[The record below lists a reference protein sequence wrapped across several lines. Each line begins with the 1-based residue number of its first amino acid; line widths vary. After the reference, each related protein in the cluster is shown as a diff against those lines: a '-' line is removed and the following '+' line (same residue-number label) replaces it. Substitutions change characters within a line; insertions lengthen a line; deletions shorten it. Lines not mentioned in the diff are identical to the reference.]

1 MSRPLNVTLCVGLAQ
16 GGIAHYSYS
25 LASALQASG
34 ARTTA
39 LMYGHPEYD
48 LKDFPH
54 SYEVRRSLALS
65 ISRVSRVTSPL
76 QNVAALARAARTA
89 DVVHFQWSLGARN
102 DRMEW
107 PLLRRLMRK
116 PIVYTAHDV
125 LPHEAAIM
133 GESHARW
140 IYHQAD
146 ALIVHGEQLKQLM
159 VERFDVASSKVHVI
173 PLGNFIFMAD
183 TPGEWSQA
191 AARASLD
198 FGPRDRVV
206 LFFGLIREY
215 KGLDVLVEACR
226 IVQARGLPAG
236 EKLRLIIAGRDF
248 RDHWREGRYESLI
261 RDAGLSDSVSLH
273 LRHIEMTEV
282 ARFFRAS
289 DVVAVPYRRGS
300 QSGVLQLAY
309 AFGKAAVATR
319 VGSLSEVPSDGVTS
333 FVEPGNAEALADEL
347 HRLLSNEDARER
359 MGAAGRVY
367 AERTLSW
374 ETIVEKTRRVYD
386 SVLG

>member
-34 ARTTA
+34 VRTTA

-48 LKDFPH
+48 LKGFPH
-54 SYEVRRSLALS
+54 THEVRRSLALS
-65 ISRVSRVTSPL
+65 ISRLSRVTSPL
-76 QNVAALARAARTA
+76 QNVAALALSARTS
-89 DVVHFQWSLGARN
+89 DLVHFQWSLGARN
-102 DRMEW
+102 DRVNW
-107 PLLRRLMRK
+107 PLLKLMRK

-125 LPHEAAIM
+125 LPHESAIM

-159 VERFDVASSKVHVI
+159 VDRFGVAASKVHVI

-183 TPGEWSQA
+183 TPGEWSRA
-191 AARASLD
+191 AARDSLD
-198 FGPRDRVV
+198 LGPRDRVV

-226 IVQARGLPAG
+226 IVQSRGLPAG
-236 EKLRLIIAGRDF
+236 EKLRLVIAGRNF
-248 RDHWREGRYESLI
+248 GDHWREGRYEALI
-261 RDAGLSDSVSLH
+261 QDAGLSDAVSLH
-273 LRHIEMTEV
+273 LRHIEMTEI
-282 ARFFRAS
+282 ARFFHAS

-319 VGSLSEVPSDGVTS
+319 VGSLSEVPTEGVTS
-333 FVEPGNAEALADEL
+333 FVEAGNAEALANEL
-347 HRLLSNEDARER
+347 HTLLSNQDERER
-359 MGAAGRVY
+359 MGSAGRAY
-367 AERTLSW
+367 AERDLSW
-374 ETIVEKTRRVYD
+374 GRIVEKTRGVYD
-386 SVLG
+386 LVLG